1 MTLGVRFDFAVTRSP
16 GDRVP
21 RVRPGCGCGCL
32 TVVLLS
38 LLVLGIVW
46 YGRGVFERPA
56 ASYEVGTVA
65 DGRRA
70 QQRLFELSGKLTAG
84 RRDQKRVSVS
94 ISDREINA
102 FLARHVSDEL
112 PFVDGAV
119 RFLGNGVVEIAGR
132 LPLRAV
138 LGDSVSPIARALPD
152 RWARQPV
159 WLRLRGP
166 LLLEAGSGRSDRRQ
180 LRLEVDAFWVG
191 SCRLPALVPGLLPE
205 GPVPRATRWPVSESI
220 DSVVV
225 EPGRLI
231 VTSR

>member
-1 MTLGVRFDFAVTRSP
+1 MRR
-16 GDRVP
+16 
-21 RVRPGCGCGCL
+21 GCGCGCL

-46 YGRGVFERPA
+46 YGRGMFERPA
-56 ASYEVGTVA
+56 ASYEVGSAT

-70 QQRLFELSGKLTAG
+70 QQKLFELAGRLASG
-84 RRDQKRVSVS
+84 RRDQKRISVT
-94 ISDREINA
+94 ISDRELNA

-112 PFVDGAV
+112 PFADGAV
-119 RFLGNGVVEIAGR
+119 RFLGNGIVEVAGR
-132 LPLRAV
+132 VPLRAV
-138 LGDSVSPIARALPD
+138 LGGPVSPVARALPEG
-152 RWARQPV
+152 WARQPV
-159 WLRLRGP
+159 WLQLRGP
-166 LLLEAGSGRSDRRQ
+166 LRLETGSGRSDRRR

-191 SCRLPALVPGLLPE
+191 SCRLPAFVASLLPE
-205 GPVPRATRWPVSESI
+205 GLVSRATRWPVSESV

>member
-1 MTLGVRFDFAVTRSP
+1 M
-16 GDRVP
+16 
-21 RVRPGCGCGCL
+21 
-32 TVVLLS
+32 S
-38 LLVLGIVW
+38 LLLLGTVW

-56 ASYEVGTVA
+56 TAHEVGTVA

-70 QQRLFELSGKLTAG
+70 QQKLFELSGKVGSG
-84 RRDQKRVSVS
+84 RRDQKRVSVT

-112 PFVDGAV
+112 PFAEGAV
-119 RFLGNGVVEIAGR
+119 RFIGNGIVEIAGR

-138 LGDSVSPIARALPD
+138 LGDSVGPIARAFPE
-152 RWARQPV
+152 RWVRQPV
-159 WLRLRGP
+159 WLRIRGP
-166 LLLEAGSGRSDRRQ
+166 LRLEAGSGRSDRRR

-191 SCRLPALVPGLLPE
+191 SCRLPALVAGLLPD
-205 GPVPRATRWPVSESI
+205 GPVPRATRWPISESI

-231 VTSR
+231 MTSR